1 MENNTQSDIAGK
13 HGKQYTVKSC
23 CRTSKIKQS
32 DLAANIEYN
41 TQSDLTAK
49 HCATLHS
56 QIRQYTRLSVLT
68 SKPG

>member
-23 CRTSKIKQS
+23 GRTSKIKQS
-32 DLAANIEYN
+32 DLAANIKN
-41 TQSDLTAK
+41 ITQSDLTAK

-56 QIRQYTRLSVLT
+56 QI
-68 SKPG
+68 